1 MLSMALFQRQDK
13 DIKQYFKDLWNY
25 ITLTH
30 IKEIKQNINSDD
42 ENNTENEDDGD
53 GDEIRLDE
61 PKKSQKHIKIIKY

>member
-53 GDEIRLDE
+53 EIRLDE